1 MAQDTRDLTTT
12 ATTPISSASAPL
24 SLPGPVLT
32 AVVDDIS
39 ADGAPRVV
47 LAGESHP
54 RAATTILQFTSAA
67 QASAAL
73 LGQTVLV
80 TVGPDAVPVIIGT
93 VRARLWEHRND
104 ADVVEAHAV
113 LPPDQPLQAH
123 VDRRRVDLQATDEIR
138 LTCGKSTLVMKRD
151 GTVIVRGVR
160 IVTRATETNR
170 IMGGTVG
177 IN

>member
-1 MAQDTRDLTTT
+1 MAQDNRDLTTT
-12 ATTPISSASAPL
+12 ATAPAPHASAQ
-24 SLPGPVLT
+24 LPAPGAVLA

-39 ADGAPRVV
+39 ADGVPRVV
-47 LAGESHP
+47 LSGESHP
-54 RAATTILQFTSAA
+54 RVATTILRFESAA
-67 QASAAL
+67 AASAAL

-80 TVGPDAVPVIIGT
+80 TIGPDDTPVIIGT
-93 VRARLWEHRND
+93 VHAHLWDHRND
-104 ADVVEAHAV
+104 PAVAEVQAMLPAGQPVE
-113 LPPDQPLQAH
+113 AH

-151 GTVIVRGVR
+151 GTVVVRGVR